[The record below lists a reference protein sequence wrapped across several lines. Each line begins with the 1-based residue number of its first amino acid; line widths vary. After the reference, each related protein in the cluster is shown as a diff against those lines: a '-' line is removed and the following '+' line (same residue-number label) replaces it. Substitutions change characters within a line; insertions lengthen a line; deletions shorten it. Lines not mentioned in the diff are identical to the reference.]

1 MSQVDELPAPKKKK
15 SKLKWFILLL
25 LLLGLGG
32 GGFMVYKMGL
42 VDKFLGGDEAQ
53 QTDST
58 AGTGGGAIGSGNS
71 GSTRITTPTSNLR
84 TATFDQFVTNLADPA
99 GNRYIRLIIDVE
111 VISPEV
117 IRELEM
123 QNPRIRDSILM
134 LLSSKSYQ
142 DLNSPAGKLRLKNEI
157 LDRINQVL
165 GGPKVNRVFFT
176 EIIVQ

>member
-42 VDKFLGGDEAQ
+42 VDKFLGGDDAQ
-53 QTDST
+53 QAD
-58 AGTGGGAIGSGNS
+58 AGAAGNGAIGSGNT
-71 GSTRITTPTSNLR
+71 GSTRITTPTSDMR
-84 TATFDQFVTNLADPA
+84 TATFDQFVTNLSDPA

-117 IRELEM
+117 IRELET

-134 LLSSKSYQ
+134 LLSSKSFQ

-176 EIIVQ
+176 EIFVQ

>member
-1 MSQVDELPAPKKKK
+1 MSQADELPAPKKKK

-32 GGFMVYKMGL
+32 GGVMAYEMGL
-42 VDKFLGGDEAQ
+42 LDKLLGGDEVRPEDQ
-53 QTDST
+53 
-58 AGTGGGAIGSGNS
+58 AGSAGAIGSGNT
-71 GSTRITTPTSNLR
+71 GSTRITTPTSSMR

-111 VISPEV
+111 VIAPEV

-123 QNPRIRDSILM
+123 QNPRIRDAILM

-142 DLNSPAGKLRLKNEI
+142 DLSSPAGKLRLKNEI

>member
-1 MSQVDELPAPKKKK
+1 MSQADELPAPKKKK

-42 VDKFLGGDEAQ
+42 VDKFLDGGEAQ
-53 QTDST
+53 QADI
-58 AGTGGGAIGSGNS
+58 AGNTGSGAIGTGNT
-71 GSTRITTPTSNLR
+71 GSTRISTPTSNMR

-99 GNRYIRLIIDVE
+99 GNRYIEMVIDVE

-134 LLSSKSYQ
+134 LLSSKTYQ
-142 DLNSPAGKLRLKNEI
+142 DLNSPAGRLRLKNEI

-176 EIIVQ
+176 EIIVR